1 MTDASG
7 DREGPE
13 HDLVPV
19 PAVGRRFATRRR
31 VRWGDVDR
39 SSHLR
44 LDALARYLQDLAN
57 DDTRDA
63 GHDPLAPWVVR
74 RTVVVVHRQ
83 PRLGE
88 ELDLVTFN
96 GGTGS
101 RWAERRTSVR
111 GERGHVE
118 CASLW
123 VFVDP
128 ISGRPARLTQAFHD
142 TFDEAAQGRTVGAR
156 LTHGPVPDLADR
168 RRWEVRST
176 DIDPLGHVNNAA
188 TWEAIEDELA
198 RRGLV
203 ADRAELE
210 YHDGI
215 EPADDVELISRIEG
229 DTLALWLTVEGRVRA
244 TARLHVG

>member
-1 MTDASG
+1 MADRTDDQA
-7 DREGPE
+7 E
-13 HDLVPV
+13 LVAV
-19 PAVGRRFATRRR
+19 PDVGRRFATNRR

-39 SSHLR
+39 SSRLR

-74 RTVVVVHRQ
+74 RTVIVVHRR

-88 ELDLVTFN
+88 QLDLVTFN

-156 LTHGPVPDLADR
+156 LTHGPVPGDGDR
-168 RRWEVRST
+168 RAWAVRAT

-198 RRGLV
+198 RRDLTAG
-203 ADRAELE
+203 RAELE

-215 EPADDVELISRIEG
+215 DPADDVELVSRLEG
-229 DTLALWLTVEGRVRA
+229 DTLAVWLTVQGRVRA
-244 TARLHVG
+244 TARLNVG